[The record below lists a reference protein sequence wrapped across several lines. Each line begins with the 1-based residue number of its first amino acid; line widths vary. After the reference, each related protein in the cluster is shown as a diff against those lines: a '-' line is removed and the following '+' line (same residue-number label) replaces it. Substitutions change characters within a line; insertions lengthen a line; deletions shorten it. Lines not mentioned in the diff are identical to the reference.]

1 MDDGHGR
8 DVECEARRG
17 LEGAQATLAEH
28 DVVVTR
34 HGDVVGRGEPL
45 GDRPGETALEQHHL
59 VRVFRHLTDVLQQ
72 AEILEVASSHLQTVD
87 IGVNHLAVLGVHD
100 LRQCLQTV
108 LVSPSLHD
116 LQRLLAEALE
126 TVGVGAGLERA
137 AADPM
142 QAEARD
148 ALGDF
153 VELLF
158 ALDRTRAGENG
169 DLVGQRSVIG

>member
-1 MDDGHGR
+1 M
-8 DVECEARRG
+8 
-17 LEGAQATLAEH
+17 
-28 DVVVTR
+28 
-34 HGDVVGRGEPL
+34 
-45 GDRPGETALEQHHL
+45 
-59 VRVFRHLTDVLQQ
+59 RVFRHLTDVLQQ
-72 AEILEVASSHLQTVD
+72 AEILEVARSHLQAVD
-87 IGVNHLAVLGVHD
+87 VGVDHLAVLGVHD
-100 LRQCLQTV
+100 LRQSLQAV

-116 LQRLLAEALE
+116 LQRFLAEALE
-126 TVGVGAGLERA
+126 AVGVGAGLERA

-142 QAEARD
+142 QAEARN